1 MSYGNV
7 LCTGPNLFSKNH
19 NPILHGLA
27 ASYEKVRFSHD
38 QLHSNSIRAFIV
50 NNRTFTRERGDNRL
64 IDFTY
69 LELDE
74 RASHKIANMTA
85 MDFFNVNGLKSRMEI
100 LIEFGTTVP
109 VPAYIKIAS
118 CLNHFVRKM
127 RPNNRSNGSSRF
139 FVDEFIPLKNPGKKL
154 RGSLTKKNK
163 EQCDVLKLKSVVK
176 FQELSQTTL
185 PRKEI
190 IGTRISLWNQS
201 GINNRVRTF
210 FLKIFSNIL
219 GLNTRISHFVPGQSR
234 DCTFCHGT
242 FGPISE
248 ETFIHIFF

>member
-1 MSYGNV
+1 
-7 LCTGPNLFSKNH
+7 
-19 NPILHGLA
+19 
-27 ASYEKVRFSHD
+27 
-38 QLHSNSIRAFIV
+38 
-50 NNRTFTRERGDNRL
+50 
-64 IDFTY
+64 
-69 LELDE
+69 
-74 RASHKIANMTA
+74 MTA
-85 MDFFNVNGLKSRMEI
+85 IDFFNVNGLKSRMEI

-139 FVDEFIPLKNPGKKL
+139 FVDEFVPLKNPGKKL
-154 RGSLTKKNK
+154 RSSLTKKSK

-176 FQELSQTTL
+176 FQELTQTTL
-185 PRKEI
+185 PSKEI

-210 FLKIFSNIL
+210 FLKFFSNIL

-234 DCTFCHGT
+234 DCTFCLGT